1 VRLCHKP
8 HIHFVCPPCR
18 KPDRGFG
25 TVVDALVGTFVQVAP
40 GGNGKVAFEEVT
52 QTPFEK
58 ATLKTDS
65 TAVLVAGKAF
75 VPLPYHVPKFILQ
88 VLVIEKGK

>member
-1 VRLCHKP
+1 M
-8 HIHFVCPPCR
+8 
-18 KPDRGFG
+18 
-25 TVVDALVGTFVQVAP
+25 VDNALVGIFVQVAL

-58 ATLKTDS
+58 AALKTDS

-75 VPLPYHVPKFILQ
+75 VHISYHVFKLILSGGS
-88 VLVIEKGK
+88 KGEMNNSK